1 MTHAFLHPSLDGE
14 KHINVWSKGNTELG
28 RLLSNFTHTPFAH
41 PRYGPFH
48 SMEGFWYWLS
58 TGQQHDDLRFV
69 WGHLAKKIGK
79 QYPRV
84 KTLNFE
90 ETICEGHYYKIIQT
104 PGLAQRFAYS
114 TLPFYHYYWYG
125 ILEQDKF
132 KIVVPESGYFQMDYL
147 EDLRNH
153 LRHLMAN

>member
-1 MTHAFLHPSLDGE
+1 
-14 KHINVWSKGNTELG
+14 
-28 RLLSNFTHTPFAH
+28 
-41 PRYGPFH
+41 
-48 SMEGFWYWLS
+48 
-58 TGQQHDDLRFV
+58 
-69 WGHLAKKIGK
+69 KIGK